1 MDFGYKVIKNRLG
14 SLVANAIQKK
24 IKDAK
29 GTDVKLTFRSQGS
42 GVFSW
47 NRGTNLKSNY
57 IYEIDDIRIAS
68 GVSINNI
75 NTFIIGWHNII
86 KVSDFWVHDGNKIEG
101 TTGST
106 VISDSILWD
115 LVKKDILDVKYFQTP
130 NPNSLNVFEI
140 HYRTINPV
148 MKIEGYKYKFPTAS
162 EMQSLLT
169 Q

>member
-29 GTDVKLTFRSQGS
+29 GTDVKVTFKPAGS

-47 NRGTNLKSNY
+47 NNGSRLSTMN

-68 GVSINNI
+68 GASTSNI
-75 NTFIIGWHNII
+75 NLFVIGWHTIT
-86 KVSDFWVHDGNKIEG
+86 KAGDFWVHDGNKIEG

-115 LVKKDILDVKYFQTP
+115 LVKKDILDVKYFTTP
-130 NPNSLNVFEI
+130 SIQSLNHFEI
-140 HYRTINPV
+140 HFRTVTAFMTID
-148 MKIEGYKYKFPTAS
+148 GYKYNFPTTS
-162 EMQSLLT
+162 QIGGLLT